1 MEGTVPCCEG
11 QIINEQGLSQVN
23 LCAGAAITQFH
34 LREAAGTPNIELAK
48 DPIRDRRSDR

>member
-11 QIINEQGLSQVN
+11 QIINEQGISQVN

-34 LREAAGTPNIELAK
+34 LKEAAGTPNTELTK